1 MIGSRPR
8 RFSTAR
14 WVWIPAMVAL
24 AMAAIC
30 IGEVGLTPQ
39 PGGVVGPRQCSECHE
54 HAMRVWRRTHHYK
67 RARRLPRDEEAQR
80 IAGAMG
86 IRRLKSDQRCATC
99 HYTVQQDEDQKLRSI
114 AEVSCES
121 CHGPA
126 ENWIKPHADFG
137 GAEVTRAAETP
148 QHREQRLATCD
159 AGGMN
164 RPDRL
169 YRLVSAC
176 YQCHLVADEQVVNV
190 GGHPVAAD
198 FEMVSWSQGEVR
210 HNFVRSQDASNVPS
224 NAPRQRVMYVM
235 GQAVQLEHALRA
247 LAAASGPGPY
257 VQSMVAHVEKT
268 IENLDRVAAAVA
280 VDEVNEMLASARAVT
295 LAPEQADALKSAAD
309 KIGDAARRFEASH
322 NGAHLEDL
330 DALVPSPESC
340 RGTVTP

>member
-1 MIGSRPR
+1 MK
-8 RFSTAR
+8 TAR
-14 WVWIPAMVAL
+14 
-24 AMAAIC
+24 
-30 IGEVGLTPQ
+30 
-39 PGGVVGPRQCSECHE
+39 GVRQ
-54 HAMRVWRRTHHYK
+54 
-67 RARRLPRDEEAQR
+67 
-80 IAGAMG
+80 
-86 IRRLKSDQRCATC
+86 
-99 HYTVQQDEDQKLRSI
+99 LRSI